1 MFFITWFASLSLPLQ
16 GIDDIHGHHG
26 LPPCV
31 LSVGHGITD
40 HVLQKDLED
49 ATCLLVDQ
57 TADMLH
63 STPASQT
70 TNRRLRDPLDVI
82 VKNLTAS
89 FRSSL
94 AQTLASLST
103 PRHFFE
109 KLKEEESFLGFEIWN
124 WNWLWFLM
132 RKWWGFVWVFIEWG
146 VLDLGFE
153 VWAGINESR
162 WISGLYRWLRDSI
175 RVTWWRSMW
184 AVDKM
189 EMDGEDSS
197 ECGDYGLCF
206 FYNKKNCE
214 MCLCFF
220 WRVWGGANVQWNF
233 SIWVF
238 CKFGWVRR
246 SARQSARTYSIF
258 WLKL

>member
-1 MFFITWFASLSLPLQ
+1 MPNYRIQPKNKERNPDLEARSTTTTTTKYTNLIIISRFLTAEPIESPSLPLQ

-40 HVLQKDLED
+40 HVLQKDLKD

-57 TADMLH
+57 IADMLH

-103 PRHFFE
+103 SRHFFE
-109 KLKEEESFLGFEIWN
+109 KLKE
-124 WNWLWFLM
+124 
-132 RKWWGFVWVFIEWG
+132 
-146 VLDLGFE
+146 
-153 VWAGINESR
+153 
-162 WISGLYRWLRDSI
+162 
-175 RVTWWRSMW
+175 
-184 AVDKM
+184 
-189 EMDGEDSS
+189 
-197 ECGDYGLCF
+197 
-206 FYNKKNCE
+206 
-214 MCLCFF
+214 
-220 WRVWGGANVQWNF
+220 Q
-233 SIWVF
+233 
-238 CKFGWVRR
+238 
-246 SARQSARTYSIF
+246 
-258 WLKL
+258 